1 MDLTGTE
8 RERPN
13 GPGRAGR
20 ASAYVLA
27 AACALAC
34 FGAASPAR
42 ADQQVVDAAP
52 GAIVRVNIRAG
63 DVTVRTWDR
72 PGIGIDGDPSLSIE
86 KRTVQTAQN
95 APIAIPQIEQ
105 ATASGDAVLLP
116 ESFVTAPIP
125 PGAHDVGLVKSGPN
139 TPRSPVTVSVPA
151 GTVFVYARAG
161 NGKLDVY
168 DYRGGTLV
176 AVARTGRVML
186 TNVGGTV
193 FAQTWRGPLIARGSS
208 FDRIRARSLFGNVA
222 FERCDARQIEV
233 TTIGGS
239 IVYDG
244 GTFAPGLARFEST
257 SGNVAIGA
265 SGAVQY
271 GAHSVGAGRVYT
283 SFYGRAQVDE
293 RPNQTN
299 ATVGDGGPVVTATT
313 QGGNVYLYDGSLR
326 NHPQL
331 PPEWQP
337 AMSTLARPAL
347 PPSFGPGREN
357 VPERPAPLY
366 LRRQWRARFTPPP
379 AFRRFR
385 PQPTSPG

>member
-1 MDLTGTE
+1 MTGTE

-13 GPGRAGR
+13 GPVRTGP
-20 ASAYVLA
+20 ASAFVLA
-27 AACALAC
+27 VVFALAS
-34 FGAASPAR
+34 FGGPRAAL

-52 GAIVRVNIRAG
+52 GAIVRVVIRGG
-63 DVTVRTWDR
+63 DVTIRTWDR
-72 PGIGIDGDPSLSIE
+72 PGIGIDGDPSLAIE
-86 KRTVQTAQN
+86 KRSVDTAQN

-105 ATASGDAVLLP
+105 ATASGNATLAP

-125 PGAHDVGLVKSGPN
+125 PGAHDMVIVRSRLT
-139 TPRSPVTVSVPA
+139 TPRGPVTVTIPRDTS
-151 GTVFVYARAG
+151 FVYARAG
-161 NGKLDVY
+161 NGKLDVI
-168 DYRGGTLV
+168 DYRGGTLM
-176 AVARTGRVML
+176 AISRTGRVML

-193 FAQTWRGPLIARGSS
+193 FAQTWRGPIVAIGSS

-233 TTIGGS
+233 STIGGS

-257 SGNVAIGA
+257 TGNVAIGA
-265 SGAVQY
+265 SGGVQY

-283 SFYGRAQVDE
+283 SFNGRAQVDE

-299 ATVGDGGPVVTATT
+299 AIVGNGGPVVTATT

-331 PPEWQP
+331 SPEWQP
-337 AMSTLARPAL
+337 AISTLARPAF
-347 PPSFGPGREN
+347 PPAFAPGRES
-357 VPERPAPLY
+357 VPERPAPLF

-385 PQPTSPG
+385 TQPPSPG